1 MGKNGVKPRDDEL
14 WPPTVFEPFA
24 EWLES
29 PSTSRSGRKRQREP
43 LTGAKLREAPPDG
56 HWPKMART
64 PDEQLGRERWWKER
78 SHVGIQPKGLA
89 LAITTGACLAAG
101 YSLLSDHDVQR
112 TKKSVAGGSLF
123 FLGSYLFI
131 RGTRFDDA
139 QTGAVVTA
147 CFTLAAIIAYARAN
161 PR

>member
-78 SHVGIQPKGLA
+78 SHVPKGLS
-89 LAITTGACLAAG
+89 AG
-101 YSLLSDHDVQR
+101 FQKTANSFLGERL
-112 TKKSVAGGSLF
+112 GGSSF
-123 FLGSYLFI
+123 FS
-131 RGTRFDDA
+131 A
-139 QTGAVVTA
+139 QGPDGPME
-147 CFTLAAIIAYARAN
+147 LAEAN
-161 PR
+161 FGRMT